1 VDVGAGAVPVTKLR
15 YVVMTFSIVLFSLAL
30 GIALGGGPLQGP
42 IRGALQS
49 QVEAVTGANGRE
61 LAALKREKHDLE
73 TSAAY
78 DRQFAEEVSPDLL
91 GTALSDQTVVVL
103 SLPGVPDPVTESV
116 AGDVETAGGSVTT
129 TLRVGR
135 ELVDPTARPLVDEL
149 SKRLLDDDLDDVD
162 VPEDASVYT
171 RVGVVASRALL
182 TTADESDPMDD
193 SARSV
198 FNTFTTAG
206 LLTGDEPEQ
215 RASTAIVLLPEKA
228 GPSATSGGRSTI
240 LTELVAA
247 MDGASRGVV
256 VGGPRSAAEAQ
267 GLLAAVRSSA
277 ATAETVSTVD
287 STWQRGGQV
296 VTVLALAREVA
307 GTTGH
312 YGTGDGAD
320 SLLP

>member
-1 VDVGAGAVPVTKLR
+1 MTRLR

-49 QVEAVTGANGRE
+49 QVEAVTGADERE
-61 LAALKREKHDLE
+61 LATVKRENRELE
-73 TSAAY
+73 TSVAY
-78 DRQFAEEVSPDLL
+78 DREFAEEISPDLL

-103 SLPGVPDPVTESV
+103 SLPGVPASVSEGV

-149 SKRLLDDDLDDVD
+149 SKRLLDDDLDDAE
-162 VPEDASVYT
+162 VPDDASVYT

-182 TTADESDPMDD
+182 TTADESEPMDD

-206 LLTGDEPEQ
+206 LLSGDEPDQ
-215 RASTAIVLLPEKA
+215 RATTAIVLLPEQA
-228 GPSATSGGRSTI
+228 RPSATSGGRSTI

-247 MDGASRGVV
+247 MDDASSGVV
-256 VGGPRSAAEAQ
+256 VGGPRSAAQAQ
-267 GLLAAVRSSA
+267 GLLAAVRTSA
-277 ATAETVSTVD
+277 TTAEAVSTVD
-287 STWQRGGQV
+287 STGQRGGQV

>member
-1 VDVGAGAVPVTKLR
+1 VTRLR

-49 QVEAVTGANGRE
+49 QVEAVTGADERE
-61 LAALKREKHDLE
+61 LATVKRENRELE
-73 TSAAY
+73 TSVAY
-78 DRQFAEEVSPDLL
+78 DREFAEEISPDLL

-103 SLPGVPDPVTESV
+103 SLPGVPASVSEGV

-149 SKRLLDDDLDDVD
+149 SKRLLDDDLDDAE
-162 VPEDASVYT
+162 VPDDASVYT

-182 TTADESDPMDD
+182 TTAEESEPMDD

-206 LLTGDEPEQ
+206 LLSGDEPDQ
-215 RASTAIVLLPEKA
+215 RATTAIVLLPEQA
-228 GPSATSGGRSTI
+228 RPSATSGGRSTI

-247 MDGASRGVV
+247 MDDASSGVV
-256 VGGPRSAAEAQ
+256 VGGPRSAAQAQ
-267 GLLAAVRSSA
+267 GLLAAVRTSA
-277 ATAETVSTVD
+277 TTAEAVSTVD
-287 STWQRGGQV
+287 STGQRGGQV
-296 VTVLALAREVA
+296 VTVLALAREAA

-312 YGTGDGAD
+312 YGTADGAD
-320 SLLP
+320 ALLP

>member
-1 VDVGAGAVPVTKLR
+1 VTRLR

-49 QVEAVTGANGRE
+49 QVEAVTGADERE
-61 LAALKREKHDLE
+61 LATVKRENRELE
-73 TSAAY
+73 TSVAY
-78 DRQFAEEVSPDLL
+78 DREFAEEISPDLL

-103 SLPGVPDPVTESV
+103 SLPGVPASVSEGV

-149 SKRLLDDDLDDVD
+149 SKRLLDDDLDDAE
-162 VPEDASVYT
+162 VPDDASVYT

-182 TTADESDPMDD
+182 TTADESEPMDD

-206 LLTGDEPEQ
+206 LLSGDEPDQ
-215 RASTAIVLLPEKA
+215 RATTAIVLLPEQA
-228 GPSATSGGRSTI
+228 RPSATSGGRSTI

-247 MDGASRGVV
+247 MDDASSGVV
-256 VGGPRSAAEAQ
+256 VGGPRSAAQAQ
-267 GLLAAVRSSA
+267 GLLAAVRTSA
-277 ATAETVSTVD
+277 TTAEAVSTVD
-287 STWQRGGQV
+287 STGQRGGQV
-296 VTVLALAREVA
+296 VTVLALAREAA

-312 YGTGDGAD
+312 YGTADGAD
-320 SLLP
+320 ALLP